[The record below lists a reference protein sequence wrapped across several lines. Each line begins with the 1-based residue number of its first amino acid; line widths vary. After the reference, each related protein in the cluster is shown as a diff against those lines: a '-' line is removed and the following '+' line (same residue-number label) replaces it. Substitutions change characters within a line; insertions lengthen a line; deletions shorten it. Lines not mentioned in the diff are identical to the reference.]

1 MFKHHLVL
9 NLIGTCK
16 QQQHCIALIGLLIL
30 IIGSQN
36 VYSQQQIA
44 LDTYAILEQSC
55 FNCHG
60 PDGSL

>member
-1 MFKHHLVL
+1 MSKHHLVL

-16 QQQHCIALIGLLIL
+16 QQQHLHRTHRSINSHR
-30 IIGSQN
+30 IGSQN

-55 FNCHG
+55 LQL
-60 PDGSL
+60 SRS